1 MHPPAVSGDL
11 CWKGEC
17 KAKLPTK
24 DPLSWPPVLTQL
36 LLQVKSS
43 PVSYLKPPETKNL
56 NYPKCFLKAK
66 STCGPRHLCK
76 LQKREM
82 FSLALLRREF
92 LVFWGKR
99 GEGRSPQE
107 KQGGRGIAFCLAIS
121 LPWLT
126 AADRRD
132 MQSSPYRFPEL
143 KRELSPQIILKR
155 RFLCAAKQSFASAK
169 MYVFW
174 VNLKPRKSFFF
185 FPSSFL
191 RVSATSW
198 NNLF

>member
-11 CWKGEC
+11 CWKEER

-66 STCGPRHLCK
+66 STCGPKQLCK

-92 LVFWGKR
+92 LVFLGQAGRRKVSSGKAR
-99 GEGRSPQE
+99 GKGNCLLLGNIPAMAHSYRQKGYAVFTLQVPGIE
-107 KQGGRGIAFCLAIS
+107 KGAF
-121 LPWLT
+121 PT
-126 AADRRD
+126 DH
-132 MQSSPYRFPEL
+132 FE
-143 KRELSPQIILKR
+143 KE
-155 RFLCAAKQSFASAK
+155 
-169 MYVFW
+169 VFMCC
-174 VNLKPRKSFFF
+174 
-185 FPSSFL
+185 
-191 RVSATSW
+191 
-198 NNLF
+198 